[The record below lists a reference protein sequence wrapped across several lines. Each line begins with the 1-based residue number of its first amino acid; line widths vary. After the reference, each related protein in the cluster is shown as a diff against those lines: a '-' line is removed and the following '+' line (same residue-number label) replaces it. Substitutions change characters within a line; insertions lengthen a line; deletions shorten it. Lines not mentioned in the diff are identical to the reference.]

1 MKLCCTGVYR
11 GDGFRLSLSMIE
23 NNKNNFA
30 KSRFR
35 RKPVN
40 THMLLMFP
48 KDRVLDFATGMQD
61 TEPDIARALKNLC
74 DLGYTICDPSRLS
87 KESSSLQ
94 SLTPTQIL
102 FFLPLLKLSERKG
115 NNVENDN
122 VLLNSHYD
130 KKTSFFSSKG
140 AEEKERNVIWFLLT
154 GHCWAIDSYSN
165 IRDVLKQFNFRGN
178 SFTLLDLRNILEAR
192 YGQQKPEFFA
202 RFGIRIGREGT
213 CIGLNSHIRKLE
225 SIILGACNSLVGSID
240 LDTLNDFFLFDRRF
254 CRVIQRNY
262 KILALK
268 SILSSHW
275 TSQVAKLLHNF
286 DEDEIVKFANE
297 ADIVDDI
304 RGKDVTTARE
314 TCREVYTILRGAVED
329 HQELKQYPL
338 GSILGLES
346 FLLPN
351 IVDGNI
357 IHQYT
362 ATTTMNSVLL
372 RVKISTLEELQT
384 LDSVRF
390 GNFMINIC
398 RKDISLDSLSW
409 NEENLKPY
417 KKFLDKNKAF
427 QNIGCVFAFYKSIR
441 RFEIMWLKIDQK
453 FLKFYEYMEAKRNYS
468 FEVQLEENKFENSE
482 NIEGTK
488 SNLKKANHDIE
499 FDNVMKSS
507 IEALVEDSVTMREVG
522 RRIMDLYVVGSS
534 DYKRLI
540 RLPSSK
546 FNFLLFCI
554 NYI

>member
-1 MKLCCTGVYR
+1 M
-11 GDGFRLSLSMIE
+11 
-23 NNKNNFA
+23 
-30 KSRFR
+30 
-35 RKPVN
+35 
-40 THMLLMFP
+40 
-48 KDRVLDFATGMQD
+48 
-61 TEPDIARALKNLC
+61 
-74 DLGYTICDPSRLS
+74 
-87 KESSSLQ
+87 
-94 SLTPTQIL
+94 
-102 FFLPLLKLSERKG
+102 
-115 NNVENDN
+115 
-122 VLLNSHYD
+122 
-130 KKTSFFSSKG
+130 
-140 AEEKERNVIWFLLT
+140 
-154 GHCWAIDSYSN
+154 
-165 IRDVLKQFNFRGN
+165 
-178 SFTLLDLRNILEAR
+178 
-192 YGQQKPEFFA
+192 
-202 RFGIRIGREGT
+202 
-213 CIGLNSHIRKLE
+213 E

-488 SNLKKANHDIE
+488 LNLKKANHDIE

-507 IEALVEDSVTMREVG
+507 IEALVKDSVTMREVG